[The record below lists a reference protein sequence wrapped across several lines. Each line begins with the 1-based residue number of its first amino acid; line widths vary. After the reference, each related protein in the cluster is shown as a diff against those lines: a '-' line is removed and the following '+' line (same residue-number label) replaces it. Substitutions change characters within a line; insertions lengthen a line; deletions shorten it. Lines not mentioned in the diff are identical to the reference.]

1 MKTGDKV
8 IVPAETSRNKR
19 LWQRFTGNSY
29 RDREVRRGNIRNSDI
44 HRTMSGSLRKK
55 GGVYHDFQLIAR

>member
-1 MKTGDKV
+1 MAG
-8 IVPAETSRNKR
+8 IYGQ
-19 LWQRFTGNSY
+19 WY

-55 GGVYHDFQLIAR
+55 RGAFTMISNSIYSRNRGIFSEYSVYL